1 MNNLM
6 SSNEITMSSREIAEL
21 TGKQLCHIHRDFK
34 VMSVELEFD
43 TNQFN
48 RLLMPNPDLDQGFYY
63 DQDDQG
69 RIKTIHLNRELTLTL
84 ISGYSIKLR
93 NSIIKRWQEL
103 ENNQHKI
110 PQTYGEALQLAA
122 NQAVQIE
129 DQQKQIESQAP
140 AVEFVDNYTKAE
152 SGSKGFRETAKLL
165 SIKENVFRKFLVD
178 SKIMYRLGG
187 TWVAYQ
193 THIDCGRFEM
203 ITGESNGH
211 IHNLTKF
218 TAKGITWIAG
228 EYAKSKV
235 EESK

>member
-1 MNNLM
+1 MTSL
-6 SSNEITMSSREIAEL
+6 EIAGL
-21 TGKQLCHIHRDFK
+21 TGKRHDHVMRDTRKMFIELGGVDCPQTWGEYKDSTGRTLPVINLDKEQSLCL
-34 VMSVELEFD
+34 VA
-43 TNQFN
+43 
-48 RLLMPNPDLDQGFYY
+48 
-63 DQDDQG
+63 
-69 RIKTIHLNRELTLTL
+69 
-84 ISGYSIKLR
+84 GYSAKLR
-93 NSIIKRWQEL
+93 MNIIKRWQEL
-103 ENNQHKI
+103 ENNQHKL
-110 PQTYGEALQLAA
+110 PQTFGEALQLAA

-129 DQQKQIESQAP
+129 DQQKQLTQQAP
-140 AVEFVDNYTKAE
+140 AVEFVDNYTKADT
-152 SGSKGFRETAKLL
+152 GSKGFRETAKLL

-235 EESK
+235 GESK

>member
-6 SSNEITMSSREIAEL
+6 SSNEITMSSREIEAL
-21 TGKQLCHIHRDFK
+21 TGKRHDHVLRDIKKMLLELYPAGAPNFGGSYLSEQNKQLPLINLDRKHTDC
-34 VMSVELEFD
+34 
-43 TNQFN
+43 
-48 RLLMPNPDLDQGFYY
+48 LL
-63 DQDDQG
+63 
-69 RIKTIHLNRELTLTL
+69 T
-84 ISGYSIKLR
+84 GYSAVARMKVIE
-93 NSIIKRWQEL
+93 RWIEL

-165 SIKENVFRKFLVD
+165 SVKENVFRKFLVD